1 VAIKREMISPLTLG
15 WIPYWNLRPLRCE
28 LQRAFGDSIK
38 TVKGHPAEI
47 NRLMEGGEIQLAPS
61 SSINLMLN
69 PNLEIAM
76 PAGVVTNGE
85 VQSVYLVLSRE
96 FASNMP
102 RLNERFAELRS
113 LMRSR
118 PELVSDDFRMCSKS
132 FWQLSDRLK
141 PLLDYAPTIELSSA
155 SASGAMLSRI
165 FYRMCFGFDH
175 YNARAADSGLSSHT
189 GGSPDIRLVIG
200 DVALIERPNYSH
212 VIDLG
217 SWWKFLTDLPFVFA
231 IWQKSKSLTTSIP
244 KARMLECLGLAQAK
258 MQVDPSSYYPSP
270 MPEDANG
277 KPINLAS
284 YWKHIYYRFGQ
295 PEVRGML
302 LFFALSRSFLSR
314 ELADASAIRILRWH
328 EQIHLEVIS

>member
-1 VAIKREMISPLTLG
+1 MAHKREMIAPLTLG

-28 LQRAFGDSIK
+28 LQRTFGDSIK

-61 SSINLMLN
+61 SSINLLLN
-69 PNLEIAM
+69 PNLDIAM
-76 PAGVVTNGE
+76 PAGVVSNGE

-96 FASNMP
+96 FASNLS

-118 PELVSDDFRMCSKS
+118 PELQSDDFRMCSKS
-132 FWQLSDRLK
+132 FWDASDHLK
-141 PLLDYAPTIELSSA
+141 PIVDFAPTMELSSA

-165 FYRMCFGFDH
+165 FYRMCFGIDH
-175 YNARAADSGLSSHT
+175 YNLRAKDSGLSSHSH
-189 GGSPDIRLVIG
+189 GVPDIRLIIG

-217 SWWKFLTDLPFVFA
+217 SWWKNLTDLPFVFA
-231 IWQKSKSLTTSIP
+231 IWQQSKYLTSAIP
-244 KARMLECLGLAQAK
+244 KVRMLECLGLAQAK

-270 MPEDANG
+270 MPEDSVAR
-277 KPINLAS
+277 PINLAG
-284 YWKHIYYRFGQ
+284 YWKHIYYRLG
-295 PEVRGML
+295 PSEIRGML

-314 ELADASAIRILRWH
+314 ELADNSAVRILRWH
-328 EQIHLEVIS
+328 EQIQLQL